1 MSNEVPYTTVRFYGT
16 DEEINAQWVEARKS
30 GIGGSDVASIMGL
43 NKYSSPLEVWM
54 EKTGRAETPDISD
67 KPPVYWGVILED
79 VVADEFKR
87 RHTDLQVKKKNAML
101 ISRSRP
107 WAFANLDRWVL
118 DSNGNHGVLEI
129 KTADKMMTSD
139 WQDGVPAYYLTQ
151 VTHYLSITGLQY
163 AWVAVLIGGNDY
175 REFKIERDEEDIQA
189 VDNAVDRFWNDYV
202 VPGVPPA
209 LVGSK
214 TEADAILAS
223 HSDPSDEYVSMLD
236 ADVPYLDEYVQLKEQ
251 EKAIKERKQFLE
263 NLLKESIGDHKGLQ
277 TETRRVTWSRGFTQ
291 MFDKKRFLEEHP
303 EITEAFEACTSPK
316 PRNNGLL
323 ISARKD
329 S

>member
-1 MSNEVPYTTVRFYGT
+1 MSIEVPYTTVRFHGT

-54 EKTGRAETPDISD
+54 VKTGRAESPDLSD
-67 KPPVYWGVILED
+67 KPAVYWGNVLED
-79 VVADEFKR
+79 VVANEFKR
-87 RHTDLQVKKKNAML
+87 RHPDLQVTKKNATL
-101 ISRSRP
+101 VSKKRP
-107 WAFANLDRWVL
+107 WAFANIDRSLV
-118 DSNGNHGVLEI
+118 DRCGNKGVLEC
-129 KTADKMMTSD
+129 KTVGARRASD
-139 WQDGVPAYYLTQ
+139 WDEGVPDYYLTQ
-151 VTHYLSITGLQY
+151 VTHYLSVTGYKY
-163 AWVAVLIGGNDY
+163 AWVAALIGGQDY
-175 REFKIERDEEDIQA
+175 REFYIERDAEDILALDSA
-189 VDNAVDRFWNDYV
+189 VDCFWRNYV
-202 VPGVPPA
+202 VPGIPPA

-214 TEADAILAS
+214 SEAETILTT

-236 ADVPYLDEYVQLKEQ
+236 ADVPYLDEYIQLKEQ
-251 EKAIKERKQFLE
+251 EKAIKERKQLIE
-263 NLLKESIGDHKGLQ
+263 NKLKDAIGDNKGLQ
-277 TETRRVTWSRGFTQ
+277 TETRRVTWSRSFTQ

-316 PRNNGLL
+316 PRNNGLR

>member
-1 MSNEVPYTTVRFYGT
+1 MSIEVPYTTVRFHGT

-54 EKTGRAETPDISD
+54 VKTGRAESPDLSD
-67 KPPVYWGVILED
+67 KPAVYWGNVLED
-79 VVADEFKR
+79 VVANEFKR
-87 RHTDLQVKKKNAML
+87 RHPDLQVAKKNATL
-101 ISRSRP
+101 VSKKRP
-107 WAFANLDRWVL
+107 WAFANIDRSLV
-118 DSNGNHGVLEI
+118 DRYGNKGVLEC
-129 KTADKMMTSD
+129 KTVGARRASD
-139 WQDGVPAYYLTQ
+139 WDDGVPIYYLTQ
-151 VTHYLSITGLQY
+151 VFHYLSVTGY
-163 AWVAVLIGGNDY
+163 KFAWVAVLIGGQDY
-175 REFKIERDEEDIQA
+175 REFYIARDEEDIQT

-202 VPGVPPA
+202 VLGVPPA

-214 TEADAILAS
+214 TEAETILTT

-236 ADVPYLDEYVQLKEQ
+236 ADVPYLDEYIQLKEQ
-251 EKAIKERKQFLE
+251 EKAIKERKQLIE
-263 NLLKESIGDHKGLQ
+263 NQLKDAIGDNKGLQ
-277 TETRRVTWSRGFTQ
+277 TETRRVTWSRSFTQ

-316 PRNNGLL
+316 PRYNGLR